1 VRISDEEGQTV
12 ALFRG
17 TVFRRSGDS

>member
-1 VRISDEEGQTV
+1 VV

-17 TVFRRSGDS
+17 TVFRTDREHAVGRDGSE